1 MFIHFIQSFEY
12 LVLIASFSIISSMAS
27 PLLADEFALRKD
39 ETVLYAG
46 ITLSSL
52 SIINLAAYII
62 IRRTQNRFI
71 PFSFFFL
78 FLSPIKKTS
87 YIWVIVRDVK
97 SISNLEEPN
106 GDVAIGLRERVLF
119 QDFFKLTS

>member
-1 MFIHFIQSFEY
+1 MFIYFIQSFEY

-39 ETVLYAG
+39 EAVLYAG

-52 SIINLAAYII
+52 SIINLAVYII

-71 PFSFFFL
+71 PLSYFL
-78 FLSPIKKTS
+78 IP
-87 YIWVIVRDVK
+87 
-97 SISNLEEPN
+97 
-106 GDVAIGLRERVLF
+106 
-119 QDFFKLTS
+119 

>member
-97 SISNLEEPN
+97 SISNLEGPN